1 MKPVKALKL
10 KTKLLYLLLLVGFGL
25 IVVGL
30 IGYINIQ
37 NIKRNM
43 DTLYFGSLLPLS
55 ELNAINTTYHNN
67 LSSSVY
73 RWSHQLLSD
82 EQASENIV
90 QGLEKINSL
99 WSDYLSH
106 HKRPEEMAYL
116 NYTEAQIQ
124 SIGNY
129 FTQVRSLI
137 NDPNR
142 SHPLSL
148 ITMDENI
155 QSIHATLAQL
165 IAYENATA
173 KYEHSILLAQY
184 ENALM
189 QLILF
194 LAVILVLVMGLAW
207 VIFARIELQQQQLI
221 ASSETLKHLN
231 LKLEQASYTDS
242 LTSLFNRRYFN
253 IVYEREFKRALRAN
267 KPFVFMML
275 DIDFFKQYNDTYGHL
290 QGDAALQAVAKV
302 LKTTLQR
309 PGDYPFR
316 LGGEEF
322 GLILTDT
329 DCNNAHM
336 MGEKVRSSIEN
347 LKIEHKGSK
356 ILPTLSVSIGG
367 ICIAPTIDMSEDA
380 LIHSADTNLY
390 AAKERG
396 RNQVVFSTTL

>member
-1 MKPVKALKL
+1 VKQLKL
-10 KTKLLYLLLLVGFGL
+10 KTKLLYLLLIVGFGL
-25 IVVGL
+25 VVVGL

-37 NIKRNM
+37 NIKKNM

-55 ELNAINTTYHNN
+55 ELNMINSTYHND
-67 LSSSVY
+67 LASSIY
-73 RWSHQLLSD
+73 RWNNQLLSD
-82 EQASENIV
+82 EQVSDNIV
-90 QGLEKINSL
+90 QGLEKINHL
-99 WSDYLSH
+99 WGSYLSH
-106 HKRPEEMAYL
+106 HKRPEEMAYV

-137 NDPNR
+137 NDPDR
-142 SHPLSL
+142 THPLSL

-155 QSIHATLAQL
+155 QSIQNILSQL
-165 IAYENATA
+165 IAYENAAA
-173 KYEHSILLAQY
+173 KYEHSMLLAQY
-184 ENALM
+184 ENALT

-194 LAVILVLVMGLAW
+194 LGVILTLVMGLAW
-207 VIFARIELQQQQLI
+207 MIFSRIEVQQQQLI
-221 ASSETLKHLN
+221 ESSEILKHLN

-242 LTSLFNRRYFN
+242 LTTMFNRRYFN
-253 IVYEREFKRALRAN
+253 IVYEREFKRSLRSN
-267 KPFVFMML
+267 TPFVFMML

-290 QGDAALQAVAKV
+290 QGDLALQAVAKV

-322 GLILTDT
+322 GIILTDT
-329 DCNNAHM
+329 DCHNARI
-336 MGEKVRSSIEN
+336 MGEKVRASIEH

-367 ICIAPTIDMSEDA
+367 ICIVPKVDMGEDA
-380 LIHSADTNLY
+380 LIHEADTNLY

-396 RNQVVFSTTL
+396 RNQVVFSNKL

>member
-1 MKPVKALKL
+1 MKALKL

-25 IVVGL
+25 VVIGL

-43 DTLYFGSLLPLS
+43 DTLYFGSLIPLN
-55 ELNAINTTYHNN
+55 ELNTITATYHND
-67 LSSSVY
+67 LGSSVY

-82 EQASENIV
+82 EQAGTNIL
-90 QGLEKINSL
+90 QGLDRINHL
-99 WSDYLSH
+99 WTAYLSH
-106 HKRPEEMAYL
+106 DKHPEEMAYI
-116 NYTEAQIQ
+116 NYTESQIR
-124 SIGNY
+124 SIENY
-129 FTQVRSLI
+129 FTQVYSSI
-137 NDPNR
+137 SDPNR
-142 SHPLSL
+142 LHPVSL
-148 ITMDENI
+148 MTMDENI
-155 QSIHATLAQL
+155 QSIQKTIAQL
-165 IAYENATA
+165 IAYEFDNA
-173 KYEHSILLAQY
+173 KYEHAMLLAQY

-194 LAVILVLVMGLAW
+194 LGVILALVMGLAW
-207 VIFARIELQQQQLI
+207 VIFSRIEVQQQQLI

-253 IVYEREFKRALRAN
+253 IVYEREFKRALRSD

-275 DIDFFKQYNDTYGHL
+275 DIDFFKQYNDTYGHI
-290 QGDAALQAVAKV
+290 QGDVALQAVAKI
-302 LKTTLQR
+302 LKSTLQR

-322 GLILTDT
+322 GIILCDI
-329 DCNNAHM
+329 DCKNAHI
-336 MGEKVRSSIEN
+336 MGEKVRAAVDS

-367 ICIAPTIDMSEDA
+367 ICITPTMDMSDDA
-380 LIHSADTNLY
+380 LIHAADTNLY

-396 RNQVVFSTTL
+396 RNQVVFGNKL

>member
-1 MKPVKALKL
+1 MKSLKL

-25 IVVGL
+25 VVVGL

-43 DTLYFGSLLPLS
+43 DTLYFGSLIPLS
-55 ELNAINTTYHNN
+55 DLNTITATYHNN
-67 LSSSVY
+67 IASSVY

-82 EQASENIV
+82 EQASENIM
-90 QGLEKINSL
+90 QGLDQINHL

-106 HKRPEEMAYL
+106 HKRPEEMAYV
-116 NYTEAQIQ
+116 NYTETQIQ

-129 FTQVRSLI
+129 FSEVRSLM
-137 NDPNR
+137 NDPSR
-142 SHPLSL
+142 SHPISL
-148 ITMDENI
+148 MTMDENI
-155 QSIHATLAQL
+155 QSIHSTIAQL

-173 KYEHSILLAQY
+173 KYEHSMLLAQY
-184 ENALM
+184 ENALL
-189 QLILF
+189 QLVFF
-194 LAVILVLVMGLAW
+194 LGVILALVMGLAW
-207 VIFARIELQQQQLI
+207 IIFSRIEVQQQQLI

-253 IVYEREFKRALRAN
+253 IVYEREFKRALRSN
-267 KPFVFMML
+267 TPFVFMMI

-290 QGDAALQAVAKV
+290 QGDTALQAVAKV
-302 LKTTLQR
+302 LRNALQR

-322 GLILTDT
+322 GIILTDT
-329 DCNNAHM
+329 DCANAHS
-336 MGEKVRSSIEN
+336 MGEKVRAGIER

-356 ILPTLSVSIGG
+356 ILPILSISVGG
-367 ICIAPTIDMSEDA
+367 ICITPSVDMSEDS
-380 LIHSADTNLY
+380 LIHAADTNLY

-396 RNQVVFSTTL
+396 RNQVMFSNQL

>member
-1 MKPVKALKL
+1 MKALKL

-25 IVVGL
+25 TVVGL

-43 DTLYFGSLLPLS
+43 DTLYFGSLVPLN
-55 ELNAINTTYHNN
+55 ELNSITATYHND
-67 LSSSVY
+67 LGSSVY

-82 EQASENIV
+82 EQAGANIL
-90 QGLEKINSL
+90 QGLDRINNL
-99 WSDYLSH
+99 WAEYLSH
-106 HKRPEEMAYL
+106 EKRPEELPYI
-116 NYTEAQIQ
+116 NYTEEQIR
-124 SIGNY
+124 GVENY

-137 NDPNR
+137 DDPSR
-142 SHPLSL
+142 SHPISL

-155 QSIHATLAQL
+155 QSIQKTIAQL
-165 IAYENATA
+165 IVYENAAA
-173 KYEHSILLAQY
+173 KYEHSMLLTQY
-184 ENALM
+184 QNALM
-189 QLILF
+189 QLFFF
-194 LAVILVLVMGLAW
+194 LGVILVIVMGLAW
-207 VIFARIELQQQQLI
+207 MIFARIEVQQQQLI
-221 ASSETLKHLN
+221 ESSETLKHLN

-242 LTSLFNRRYFN
+242 LTGLFNRRYFN
-253 IVYEREFKRALRAN
+253 VVYEREFKRALRSN

-290 QGDAALQAVAKV
+290 QGDLALQAVAKI
-302 LKTTLQR
+302 LKATLQR

-322 GLILTDT
+322 GIVLSDI
-329 DCNNAHM
+329 DCKNAHI
-336 MGEKVRSSIEN
+336 MGEKVRASIES

-367 ICIAPTIDMSEDA
+367 ICIVPTADMSEDA
-380 LIHSADTNLY
+380 LIHAADTNLY

-396 RNQVVFSTTL
+396 RNQVVFGNRL

>member
-1 MKPVKALKL
+1 MKSLKL

-25 IVVGL
+25 VVVGL

-43 DTLYFGSLLPLS
+43 DTLYFGSLLPLN
-55 ELNAINTTYHNN
+55 ELNSIDSTYHTD

-73 RWSHQLLSD
+73 RWSNQLLSD

-90 QGLEKINSL
+90 QGLEKINTL
-99 WSDYLSH
+99 WSTYVSH
-106 HKRPEEMAYL
+106 HKRPEEMAYV
-116 NYTEAQIQ
+116 NYTESQIQ
-124 SIGNY
+124 NIGNY
-129 FTQVRSLI
+129 FIQVRSLI
-137 NDPNR
+137 HDPNR
-142 SHPLSL
+142 THPLSL
-148 ITMDENI
+148 ITMEENL
-155 QSIHATLAQL
+155 QSIHGTLRQL

-184 ENALM
+184 ENALT

-194 LAVILVLVMGLAW
+194 LGVILVLVMGLAW
-207 VIFARIELQQQQLI
+207 VIFARIEVQQRQLI

-231 LKLEQASYTDS
+231 FKLEQASYTDS
-242 LTSLFNRRYFN
+242 LTSMFNRRYFN
-253 IVYEREFKRALRAN
+253 IVYEREFKRALRSN
-267 KPFVFMML
+267 QPFIFMML

-290 QGDAALQAVAKV
+290 QGDTALQAVAKV
-302 LKTTLQR
+302 LKATLQR

-322 GLILTDT
+322 GMILTDT
-329 DCNNAHM
+329 DCKNARL
-336 MGEKVRSSIEN
+336 MGEKVRAGIEA
-347 LKIEHKGSK
+347 LQIEHKGSK

-367 ICIAPTIDMSEDA
+367 ICITPTAYMGEDE
-380 LIHSADTNLY
+380 LIHAADTNLY

-396 RNQVVFSTTL
+396 RNQVVFSNKL

>member
-1 MKPVKALKL
+1 MKQLKL
-10 KTKLLYLLLLVGFGL
+10 KTKLLYLLLIVGFGL
-25 IVVGL
+25 VVVGL

-37 NIKRNM
+37 NIKKNM

-55 ELNAINTTYHNN
+55 ELNMINSTYHND
-67 LSSSVY
+67 LASSIY
-73 RWSHQLLSD
+73 RWNNQLLSD
-82 EQASENIV
+82 EQVSDNIV
-90 QGLEKINSL
+90 QGLEKINHL
-99 WSDYLSH
+99 WGSYLSH
-106 HKRPEEMAYL
+106 HKRPEEMAYV

-137 NDPNR
+137 NDPDR
-142 SHPLSL
+142 THPLSL

-155 QSIHATLAQL
+155 QSIQNILSQL
-165 IAYENATA
+165 IAYENAAA
-173 KYEHSILLAQY
+173 KYEHSMLLAQY
-184 ENALM
+184 ENALT

-194 LAVILVLVMGLAW
+194 LGVILTLVMGLAW
-207 VIFARIELQQQQLI
+207 MIFSRIEVQQQQLI
-221 ASSETLKHLN
+221 ESSEILKHLN

-242 LTSLFNRRYFN
+242 LTTMFNRRYFN
-253 IVYEREFKRALRAN
+253 IVYEREFKRSLRSN
-267 KPFVFMML
+267 TPFVFMML

-290 QGDAALQAVAKV
+290 QGDLALQAVAKV

-322 GLILTDT
+322 GIILTDT
-329 DCNNAHM
+329 DCHNARI
-336 MGEKVRSSIEN
+336 MGEKVRASIEH

-367 ICIAPTIDMSEDA
+367 ICIVPKVDMGEDA
-380 LIHSADTNLY
+380 LIHEADTNLY

-396 RNQVVFSTTL
+396 RNQVVFSNKL